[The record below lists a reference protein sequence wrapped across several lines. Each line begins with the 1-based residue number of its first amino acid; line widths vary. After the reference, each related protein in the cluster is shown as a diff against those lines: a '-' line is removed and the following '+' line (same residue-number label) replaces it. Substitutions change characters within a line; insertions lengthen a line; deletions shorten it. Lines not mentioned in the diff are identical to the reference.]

1 MWHDLRYVIRSLSKN
16 PGFTFVAILTLAI
29 GIGASTAVFS
39 VVDLILFRPLPYSE
53 PDRLVSVGFFAAPIR
68 PEEFMFGRVYQE
80 QKATFTPFE
89 AMTSWAGVVTCDLVE
104 DNPERLACAQVE
116 SNFLSVLGVPPALG
130 RNFVAEE
137 DLPGAEAVAL
147 ISYDLWQRRYGSD
160 RNILDRMI
168 SMDGKPARVIGVL
181 AADFEMPSLERV
193 DVMVPQVIARRG
205 GLPVSVV
212 GRLREGVSPELARTA
227 LQPWFAEFVK
237 SAPPTYQNEVSLRVR
252 PLRDRQI
259 ENVGRA
265 AWVLFVSVLAVLLIA
280 ATNVANL
287 LLSRMVSRQREFAVR
302 RALGAGAARLAR
314 QCFTESLVLAGAGGV
329 LGCVM
334 SYVLLDVFL
343 AVGPAGILRLQQA
356 SVDLRALLFTVL
368 LSVGS
373 GLVAG
378 LLPALA
384 RQTISG
390 LVGSHQ
396 AGPSRLRSRHGLVVV
411 QIALS
416 VVLLA
421 GAGVLLRSLWNLQ
434 HVDLGIQPDNVS
446 TVRFFLSP
454 ARYPTLPEQLSF
466 FNQLEERVEAMPGVA
481 AAGLTD
487 SLPPSESAL
496 TQPYSVLIPDGQ
508 RSPES
513 GTGGILAT
521 RLVSPGYFEALG
533 IRILSG
539 RSFQD
544 SDQDP
549 GQNPILVNETLAQR
563 LFPNGGAVGQQV
575 QSYTVIGVAADVAN
589 GPIERTV
596 VPEYYKVRKRRP
608 DPVFSGRL
616 DELNRNGILVIRS
629 ALSPASVTAA
639 VRAVVRDLDPNLPV
653 TFGTLT
659 ERVEDATARSRFI
672 AALLGL
678 FAAIGLIV
686 AAVGLYGVM
695 SFWVSRRTPEM
706 AVRLAVGA
714 TRADIAKLVLASA
727 ARVTFA
733 GVLIGLAGTLT
744 LNRLL
749 GTLLYNVRANDP
761 SIMALAVALLVA
773 AAFVGAWL
781 PSRRASSI
789 DPMNALRHE

>member
-1 MWHDLRYVIRSLSKN
+1 
-16 PGFTFVAILTLAI
+16 
-29 GIGASTAVFS
+29 
-39 VVDLILFRPLPYSE
+39 
-53 PDRLVSVGFFAAPIR
+53 
-68 PEEFMFGRVYQE
+68 
-80 QKATFTPFE
+80 
-89 AMTSWAGVVTCDLVE
+89 
-104 DNPERLACAQVE
+104 
-116 SNFLSVLGVPPALG
+116 
-130 RNFVAEE
+130 
-137 DLPGAEAVAL
+137 
-147 ISYDLWQRRYGSD
+147 
-160 RNILDRMI
+160 
-168 SMDGKPARVIGVL
+168 
-181 AADFEMPSLERV
+181 
-193 DVMVPQVIARRG
+193 
-205 GLPVSVV
+205 
-212 GRLREGVSPELARTA
+212 
-227 LQPWFAEFVK
+227 
-237 SAPPTYQNEVSLRVR
+237 
-252 PLRDRQI
+252 
-259 ENVGRA
+259 
-265 AWVLFVSVLAVLLIA
+265 
-280 ATNVANL
+280 
-287 LLSRMVSRQREFAVR
+287 
-302 RALGAGAARLAR
+302 
-314 QCFTESLVLAGAGGV
+314 
-329 LGCVM
+329 
-334 SYVLLDVFL
+334 
-343 AVGPAGILRLQQA
+343 
-356 SVDLRALLFTVL
+356 
-368 LSVGS
+368 
-373 GLVAG
+373 
-378 LLPALA
+378 
-384 RQTISG
+384 
-390 LVGSHQ
+390 
-396 AGPSRLRSRHGLVVV
+396 
-411 QIALS
+411 
-416 VVLLA
+416 
-421 GAGVLLRSLWNLQ
+421 LQ

-773 AAFVGAWL
+773 AVFVGAWL